1 MGWCGHGWPTPA
13 RNHDLLSPSD
23 GPGFCPKPHRVG
35 GITACHLLPVSGESQ
50 LPTSALPSTG
60 AEGNP
65 SGGEGSP
72 SGGEAKKPL
81 KLLLV
86 AARHHLA
93 SADLRALLAFLKSDD
108 CTCKV
113 SLEVADPADHPE
125 LLELH
130 RLVATPA
137 LIKLEPRPKQ
147 VFAGNTLAVQLRT
160 WLPRWQQMEAVTGL
174 GLSLRP
180 AEIDG
185 SRSQREVQLEDQL
198 LVLRQENETLIERLG
213 VQERLLRMVA
223 HELRTPLTAAKLAL
237 QSHGLGQIDENR
249 FRDVL
254 FRRLNDI
261 EDLSRDL
268 LEVGTTRWEAL
279 FNPQRLDLS
288 QVAAEAILE
297 LEKLWLRRG
306 LHLVTDIPADLPDV
320 HADQRRMRQV
330 FLNLLENALKFTPD
344 GGRVSLSLMH
354 RTSQWVQVSICDS
367 GPGIPTQEQRRIF
380 QDRVRLP
387 QTSGTTSGYGVGLSV
402 CRRIT
407 EVHGGRI
414 WVVSEPGEG
423 ACFHFTVPVWA
434 GQSSPEMQHAEPDP
448 GEQEAVAGADLP

>member
-1 MGWCGHGWPTPA
+1 M
-13 RNHDLLSPSD
+13 
-23 GPGFCPKPHRVG
+23 
-35 GITACHLLPVSGESQ
+35 
-50 LPTSALPSTG
+50 PTSAVTEGSASQGSTS
-60 AEGNP
+60 EGSASQS
-65 SGGEGSP
+65 SGGEP
-72 SGGEAKKPL
+72 QKPL

-93 SADLRALLAFLKSDD
+93 SADLRALLGFLNSEE
-108 CTCKV
+108 CTFQV
-113 SLEVADPADHPE
+113 SLQVADPAEHPE

-137 LIKLEPRPKQ
+137 LVKLDPLPKQ

-160 WLPRWQQMEAVTGL
+160 WLPRWQQMEVVSSL

-198 LVLRQENETLIERLG
+198 LVLRQENETLIERIG

-237 QSHGLGQIDENR
+237 QSHGLGQIDESR

-254 FRRLNDI
+254 NRRLDDI
-261 EDLSRDL
+261 EALSRDL

-288 QVAAEAILE
+288 QVVAEAILE
-297 LEKLWLRRG
+297 LEKLWVGRG
-306 LHLVTDIPADLPDV
+306 LQLVTDIPADLPDV

-330 FLNLLENALKFTPD
+330 LLNLLENALKFTPD
-344 GGRVSLSLMH
+344 GGKVSLSLLH

-367 GPGIPTQEQRRIF
+367 GPGIPREEQHRIF

-387 QTSGTTSGYGVGLSV
+387 QTSGTTSGFGVGLSV
-402 CRRIT
+402 CRRIA

-423 ACFHFTVPVWA
+423 ACFNFTVPVWT
-434 GQSSPEMQHAEPDP
+434 GQSSPEPSRAAWGPDP
-448 GEQEAVAGADLP
+448 TGEDLARRPDVS